1 MELDIIIE
9 KRLYALFN
17 VYLQSLNHL
26 FATHVLPIS
35 AFSPGFKSLAK
46 LNLQHI
52 KCGNNIHWIESME
65 NSCMWLKLTR

>member
-35 AFSPGFKSLAK
+35 AFSPGFKSFAK

-52 KCGNNIHWIESME
+52 
-65 NSCMWLKLTR
+65 TD